1 MTLKNSSDSS
11 FNNNQPDDFE
21 HPSLKLVK
29 ESIERLKR
37 RSLSGVA
44 LGLTDTLKLATPH
57 MQGEVVKTLQYN
69 LSDLGFSASAD
80 GTFGPSTEVAVQSF
94 QQAHKLEADG
104 VAGQMTLEKIREIK
118 QKQSRGSAMPAHIAE
133 GGLVPDWT
141 GGDKLAAVEA
151 IKQEA
156 RRQNITEP
164 SQVAYILATVDHET
178 NGSFQPVE
186 EGYYL
191 GESAAAYQKTLRYYP
206 YYGRGYVQITWA
218 ENYHKYS
225 ALTGLDLLNQPDW
238 VMRPEVSLFILIDG
252 MKRGVFTGRSLDDF
266 TTANRLDFVEARRI
280 INGRDRAEEIAS
292 IADSWLSGIA

>member
-1 MTLKNSSDSS
+1 MTLKYDSNNSSSS
-11 FNNNQPDDFE
+11 GQPDDFE

-37 RSLSGVA
+37 RSLSDVA
-44 LGLTDTLKLATPH
+44 LGLTDTLKLATPF

-69 LSDLGFSASAD
+69 LSDLGFAASVD
-80 GTFGPSTEVAVQSF
+80 GTFGPSTEVAVQAF
-94 QQAHKLEADG
+94 QQAQGLEADG

-118 QKQSRGSAMPAHIAE
+118 GQKTSQSAMPARIADS
-133 GGLVPDWT
+133 GLVPDWT

-156 RRQNITEP
+156 NRQNITEP

-206 YYGRGYVQITWA
+206 YYGRGYVQLTWA

-252 MKRGVFTGRSLDDF
+252 MKRGIFTGRSLDDF

-280 INGRDRAEEIAS
+280 INGRDRAEEIAGL
-292 IADSWLSGIA
+292 ADSWLSGIA

>member
-1 MTLKNSSDSS
+1 MTSNDELKN
-11 FNNNQPDDFE
+11 NPTNDFE

-29 ESIERLKR
+29 QSIERLKM
-37 RSLSGVA
+37 RSLAEIA
-44 LGLTDTLKLATPH
+44 LSLTDTLKLAAPH
-57 MQGEVVKTLQYN
+57 MHGEAIKTLQYN
-69 LSDLGFSASAD
+69 LSDLGFAASID
-80 GTFGPSTEVAVQSF
+80 GTFGPSTEAAVKAF
-94 QQAHKLEADG
+94 QQAQGLVTDG
-104 VAGQMTLEKIREIK
+104 VAGQMTLEKIREMK
-118 QKQSRGSAMPAHIAE
+118 RKKSDGSAMWADIADSDT
-133 GGLVPDWT
+133 VPNWT

-156 RRQNITEP
+156 SRQNITEP

-191 GESAAAYQKTLRYYP
+191 GESAAAYQKTLHYYP
-206 YYGRGYVQITWA
+206 YYGRGYVQLTWA

-252 MKRGVFTGRSLDDF
+252 MKRGVFTGRGLDDF
-266 TTANRLDFVEARRI
+266 TTASRLDFVEARRI
-280 INGRDRAEEIAS
+280 INGKDRAEEIAS
-292 IADSWLSGIA
+292 LADSWLSGIA

>member
-1 MTLKNSSDSS
+1 MTSKDELKNNPTS
-11 FNNNQPDDFE
+11 DFE

-29 ESIERLKR
+29 QSIERLKM
-37 RSLSGVA
+37 RSLAEIA

-57 MQGEVVKTLQYN
+57 MQGEAVKTLQYN
-69 LSDLGFSASAD
+69 LSDLGFAASAD
-80 GTFGPSTEVAVQSF
+80 GTFGPSTEAAVQSF

-104 VAGQMTLEKIREIK
+104 VAGQMTLEKIRRVK
-118 QKQSRGSAMPAHIAE
+118 RQGADNSAMPAHMVDS
-133 GGLVPDWT
+133 GLVPDWT

-151 IKQEA
+151 IKREA
-156 RRQNITEP
+156 SRQNITEP

-191 GESAAAYQKTLRYYP
+191 GESAAAYQKTLHYYP
-206 YYGRGYVQITWA
+206 YYGRGYVQLTWA

-225 ALTGLDLLNQPDW
+225 TLTGLDLLNQPDW

-252 MKRGVFTGRSLDDF
+252 MKRGIFTGRSLDDF
-266 TTANRLDFVEARRI
+266 TADSRLNFVEARRI
-280 INGRDRAEEIAS
+280 INGKDRAEEIAS
-292 IADSWLSGIA
+292 LADGWLSGIA